1 MTTAPLLATRTT
13 APLTGVD
20 CAAITSTCV
29 SLSDSMLR
37 TSTEASVTEA
47 TAPPPPLRLEPD
59 ITTRV
64 SSWPVP
70 GVTEVIA
77 PGAVYAQPVSAEI
90 KAPVL
95 AMMVIPFP
103 APSTAMSPISPLPS
117 WTIRA
122 SVSPRKTRCT
132 DWPPPKRLSP
142 RIVTSVPFCP
152 ELGVTDVILLATKV
166 QALSSEVTM
175 APVSAVMVIVTLD

>member
-20 CAAITSTCV
+20 CATITSICV

-37 TSTEASVTEA
+37 TSTEASVTET
-47 TAPPPPLRLEPD
+47 TASPPPRRLEPE

-70 GVTEVIA
+70 GVTEAIS
-77 PGAVYAQPVSAEI
+77 PGAVYAQPATAEI

-95 AMMVIPFP
+95 VVMVIPFP
-103 APSTAMSPISPLPS
+103 APSAAMSSMSPLPS
-117 WTIRA
+117 WTICA
-122 SVSPRKTRCT
+122 SVSPRKTLCT

-152 ELGVTDVILLATKV
+152 ELGVTDVTLLATKV
-166 QALSSEVTM
+166 QALSSEVMM
-175 APVSAVMVIVTLD
+175 APESAVMVIVTLD